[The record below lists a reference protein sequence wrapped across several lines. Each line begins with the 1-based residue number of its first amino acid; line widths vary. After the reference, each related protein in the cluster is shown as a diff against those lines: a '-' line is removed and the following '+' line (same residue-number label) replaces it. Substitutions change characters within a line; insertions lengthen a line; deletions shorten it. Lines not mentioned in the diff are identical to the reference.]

1 MKLRAEGKFPTDQ
14 SQALLHA
21 CEAEP
26 GPLHRLFG
34 IKTKPRIRDGQIDLI
49 HRTHKRH
56 LEVFCTAM
64 LRGIL
69 KGFLQN
75 AKETKCDLLG
85 DLPGDSFRVKV
96 DSHIVPFRELLAE
109 TSGCCFKAEGIQLG
123 GVQAMRQL
131 VDTAYSSETCGYRK
145 LRPI

>member
-1 MKLRAEGKFPTDQ
+1 MKLSAEGKFPIHQ

-49 HRTHKRH
+49 HSTHERH

-64 LRGIL
+64 LRDKPVVWESSQPWPTL
-69 KGFLQN
+69 
-75 AKETKCDLLG
+75 
-85 DLPGDSFRVKV
+85 
-96 DSHIVPFRELLAE
+96 
-109 TSGCCFKAEGIQLG
+109 
-123 GVQAMRQL
+123 
-131 VDTAYSSETCGYRK
+131 TA
-145 LRPI
+145 P